1 MTKGGNRVRGLS
13 EDFAPRADHR
23 SPERGQALGW
33 GDHSDLEQIIRTA
46 AVMGVA

>member
-1 MTKGGNRVRGLS
+1 MTKGGNRVRRLS

-23 SPERGQALGW
+23 PPERGQALGW
-33 GDHSDLEQIIRTA
+33 GDHSDLEQIRTA

>member
-1 MTKGGNRVRGLS
+1 MTKSGDRVRRLP

-23 SPERGQALGW
+23 PPERGQALGW
-33 GDHSDLEQIIRTA
+33 GDHGSLERIIRTA

>member
-1 MTKGGNRVRGLS
+1 MTKGGDRVRRLP

-23 SPERGQALGW
+23 PPERGQALGW
-33 GDHSDLEQIIRTA
+33 GDHGSLEQIIRTP